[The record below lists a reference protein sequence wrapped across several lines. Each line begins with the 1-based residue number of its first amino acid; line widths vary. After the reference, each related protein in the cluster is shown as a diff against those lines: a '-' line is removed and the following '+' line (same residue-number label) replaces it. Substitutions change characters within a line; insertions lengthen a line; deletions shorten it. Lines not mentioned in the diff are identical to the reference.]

1 MAKKPTYKELE
12 HGIKE
17 LKKEST
23 ERKRVDEDL
32 NRVFAALKSAP
43 SGVIIRDR
51 KGSIKY
57 VNPAFRRMFEC
68 ESKKEVTGKYVG
80 EFFAAQEARRFADIE
95 TAINKSK
102 GAIEEIPILRKD
114 GTIFHVEVSS
124 SSITDSQGHDLGRM
138 SSFVDITERKQMEEA
153 LQKNSEK
160 IRLFA
165 YSVSH
170 DLKSPAIGLY
180 GLTKRLYKDYAD
192 ILDEKGQMYCEQI
205 LKTAEH
211 IAALVGQINVFISTK
226 EAPLTIER
234 LELKEVLQVIREEFS
249 TQLNIRQIRWLE
261 PDGIPEIRA
270 DRLSIIRA
278 LRNLVDNALKYGGEE
293 LREINIGYK
302 ESGGSHILSIKDN
315 GIGIREKG
323 NHQDVFG
330 PFIRRKTS
338 KGIEGSGLGL
348 TIVKEIAE
356 KHGGEVWLEP
366 SQDRGITFY
375 ISIPKYLQ
383 LSP

>member
-1 MAKKPTYKELE
+1 
-12 HGIKE
+12 
-17 LKKEST
+17 
-23 ERKRVDEDL
+23 
-32 NRVFAALKSAP
+32 
-43 SGVIIRDR
+43 
-51 KGSIKY
+51 
-57 VNPAFRRMFEC
+57 MFEC

>member
-1 MAKKPTYKELE
+1 MSRKPTYKELE

-17 LKKEST
+17 LKKKST
-23 ERKRVDEDL
+23 ERKRVDEEL

-43 SGVIIRDR
+43 SGVIITDK

-57 VNPAFRRMFEC
+57 ANPAFLRMFEYKS
-68 ESKKEVTGKYVG
+68 EKEVTGKCVG
-80 EFFAAQEARRFADIE
+80 ELFATQEARSFADIE
-95 TAINKSK
+95 AVIDKSK
-102 GAIEEIPILRKD
+102 GETEEFPVLRKD
-114 GTIFHVEVSS
+114 GTIFHVEVST
-124 SSITDSQGHDLGRM
+124 SSITDNEGHDLGRM
-138 SSFVDITERKQMEEA
+138 SSFVDITERKQIEKA
-153 LQKNSEK
+153 LKESSEK
-160 IRLFA
+160 INLFA

-192 ILDEKGQMYCEQI
+192 ILDEKGQRYCEQI
-205 LKTAEH
+205 LKTAEQ

-234 LELKEVLQVIREEFS
+234 LGLKEILQAIREEFS

-261 PDGIPEIRA
+261 PDGIPGIKA
-270 DRLSIIRA
+270 DRMSIIRA
-278 LRNLVDNALKYGGEE
+278 LRNLVDNALKYGGEA
-293 LREINIGYK
+293 LSEISIRYK
-302 ESGGSHILSIKDN
+302 ESGESHILSIKDN
-315 GIGIREKG
+315 GIGIREQG
-323 NHQDVFG
+323 NDQDVFG

-348 TIVKEIAE
+348 TIVREIAE

-366 SQDRGITFY
+366 GQDRGITFY

>member
-1 MAKKPTYKELE
+1 MARKPTYKELE
-12 HGIKE
+12 YGIKE

-68 ESKKEVTGKYVG
+68 ESKKEVTGKCVG

-95 TAINKSK
+95 TVIDKSK
-102 GAIEEIPILRKD
+102 GEMEEFQVLRKD
-114 GTIFHVEVSS
+114 GTIFHVEVST
-124 SSITDSQGHDLGRM
+124 SSIKDNEGHDLGRM
-138 SSFVDITERKQMEEA
+138 SSFADITERKQIEEA
-153 LQKNSEK
+153 LQKGSEK

-192 ILDEKGQMYCEQI
+192 TLDEKGQKYCEQI
-205 LKTAEH
+205 LKTAEQ
-211 IAALVGQINVFISTK
+211 IAALVEQINIFISTK
-226 EAPLTIER
+226 EAPLTIEI
-234 LELKEVLQVIREEFS
+234 LGLKEILQVIREEFS

-261 PDGIPEIRA
+261 PDGIPGIRA

-278 LRNLVDNALKYGGEE
+278 LRNLVDNALKYGGEA
-293 LREINIGYK
+293 LSEINVGYK
-302 ESGGSHILSIKDN
+302 GSPESHILSVKDN
-315 GIGIREKG
+315 GIGIRERG
-323 NHQDVFG
+323 NDQDVFG

-348 TIVKEIAE
+348 TIVREIAE

-366 SQDRGITFY
+366 GQDRGITFY
-375 ISIPKYLQ
+375 ISIPK
-383 LSP
+383 

>member
-1 MAKKPTYKELE
+1 MARKPTYKELE

-32 NRVFAALKSAP
+32 NRVFAALKSAS

-68 ESKKEVTGKYVG
+68 ESEKEVTGKCVG

-95 TAINKSK
+95 TVINKSK
-102 GAIEEIPILRKD
+102 GEIEEFPVLRKD
-114 GTIFHVEVSS
+114 GTILHVEVST
-124 SSITDSQGHDLGRM
+124 SSITDNEGHDLGRM
-138 SSFVDITERKQMEEA
+138 SSFVDITERKQIEEA
-153 LQKNSEK
+153 LQKGSEK

-192 ILDEKGQMYCEQI
+192 ILDEKGQKYCEQI
-205 LKTAEH
+205 LKTAEQ
-211 IAALVGQINVFISTK
+211 IAALVEQINIFISTK

-234 LELKEVLQVIREEFS
+234 LGLKEILQAIREEFS

-261 PDGIPEIRA
+261 PDGIPGIRA

-278 LRNLVDNALKYGGEE
+278 LRNLIDNALKYGGEA
-293 LREINIGYK
+293 LSEINIGYK
-302 ESGGSHILSIKDN
+302 ESPESHILSVKDN
-315 GIGIREKG
+315 GIGIREQG
-323 NHQDVFG
+323 NDQDVFG

-348 TIVKEIAE
+348 TIVREIAE
-356 KHGGEVWLEP
+356 KHRGEVWLEP
-366 SQDRGITFY
+366 GQDRGITFY
-375 ISIPKYLQ
+375 ISIPK
-383 LSP
+383 

>member
-1 MAKKPTYKELE
+1 
-12 HGIKE
+12 
-17 LKKEST
+17 
-23 ERKRVDEDL
+23 
-32 NRVFAALKSAP
+32 
-43 SGVIIRDR
+43 
-51 KGSIKY
+51 
-57 VNPAFRRMFEC
+57 
-68 ESKKEVTGKYVG
+68 
-80 EFFAAQEARRFADIE
+80 
-95 TAINKSK
+95 
-102 GAIEEIPILRKD
+102 
-114 GTIFHVEVSS
+114 
-124 SSITDSQGHDLGRM
+124 
-138 SSFVDITERKQMEEA
+138 
-153 LQKNSEK
+153 
-160 IRLFA
+160 
-165 YSVSH
+165 
-170 DLKSPAIGLY
+170 
-180 GLTKRLYKDYAD
+180 
-192 ILDEKGQMYCEQI
+192 
-205 LKTAEH
+205 
-211 IAALVGQINVFISTK
+211 
-226 EAPLTIER
+226 LTIER